1 MRDILRVGAVSSIV
15 SLSTNVSIA
24 TATGFA
30 GLVGPAAV
38 AGYGTGARLEYL
50 LVPLVFGLG
59 APVAAMVGTCIG
71 AGHKDRALR
80 VAWTGTA
87 IAGGLTEVIG
97 LTAAFFPSA
106 WLSLFGNDPSMI
118 ETGSLYLRI
127 VGPTYGFFGGGLALY
142 FASQGAGRV
151 GWAMIVAVL
160 RVIIAAGGGWF
171 AVTIFGGSSGL
182 FVVIAGALVIF
193 GLGNVAAVAAAHGLR
208 SSAIK
213 IGKELRHPMSVP
225 SSETTIKSPQRSF
238 WIAVICGAV
247 ILTIG
252 IGARQSFG
260 IFQKPIAA
268 DLNVG
273 REVWS
278 FSNALAVLLMGAFS
292 PFVGSVAD
300 RFGTARTVA
309 AGGIF
314 YVIGMFMIGFATEGV
329 MLTLGNVLCGI
340 GMAAA
345 GFGPIFGSISR
356 QTPPEKRSVALGV
369 ATAGGSFGQFAI
381 VPFASLLQY
390 RLDNWHTTMLVLG
403 VMSMLMVPLA
413 FGLREQRAAGSKLGA
428 AIPQGSKDALQE
440 AFQTQGFWLLTI
452 GFFVCGFHV
461 TFIGLHFPAYIADK
475 AIGMSFFGTPVSAL
489 ELGGWAIGLVGLFNI
504 AGSLIWGWLGKP
516 ISKEGHASAALRLA
530 CTGIHNLSRFAAY
543 MGLGPVV
550 LGVARVPLAR
560 HDSPYQRP
568 RELHVRFGTYVDA
581 MGHRVL

>member
-1 MRDILRVGAVSSIV
+1 
-15 SLSTNVSIA
+15 
-24 TATGFA
+24 
-30 GLVGPAAV
+30 
-38 AGYGTGARLEYL
+38 
-50 LVPLVFGLG
+50 
-59 APVAAMVGTCIG
+59 
-71 AGHKDRALR
+71 
-80 VAWTGTA
+80 
-87 IAGGLTEVIG
+87 
-97 LTAAFFPSA
+97 
-106 WLSLFGNDPSMI
+106 
-118 ETGSLYLRI
+118 
-127 VGPTYGFFGGGLALY
+127 
-142 FASQGAGRV
+142 
-151 GWAMIVAVL
+151 
-160 RVIIAAGGGWF
+160 
-171 AVTIFGGSSGL
+171 
-182 FVVIAGALVIF
+182 
-193 GLGNVAAVAAAHGLR
+193 
-208 SSAIK
+208 
-213 IGKELRHPMSVP
+213 MSVP
-225 SSETTIKSPQRSF
+225 SFETTIKSPQRSF

-273 REVWS
+273 REVGS
-278 FSNALAVLLMGAFS
+278 FANALAVLLMGAFS

-309 AGGIF
+309 AGGVF

-329 MLTLGNVLCGI
+329 MLTFGNVLCGI

-390 RLDNWHTTMLVLG
+390 RLDNWHTTMFILG

-428 AIPQGSKDALQE
+428 AIPQGAKDALQE

-475 AIGMSFFGTPVSAL
+475 AVGMSFFGTPVSAL

-504 AGSLIWGWLGKP
+504 AGSLIWGWLGNLYPKKDMLALLYALRALAFVIFLALP
-516 ISKEGHASAALRLA
+516 LSWVSVLLFSASLGFLWLGTIPLTSGLVSYIFGSAHMSMLWGIVFFSHQFGSFLGGWGAGRLYDIQGNYDLMWWISVGLGAFAAVVHWWIRERPVPRLEMAAALA
-530 CTGIHNLSRFAAY
+530 
-543 MGLGPVV
+543 
-550 LGVARVPLAR
+550 
-560 HDSPYQRP
+560 
-568 RELHVRFGTYVDA
+568 
-581 MGHRVL
+581 